1 MRLDGYNPF
10 NALPERGI
18 RPAAPPASSEQ
29 PRPSQAVATRQVSFA
44 APNAEYIPARRESS
58 EPVHGRANQALASY
72 QSTAN
77 LPLDHEAEGIFGI
90 DLYA

>member
-1 MRLDGYNPF
+1 MRLDGFNPF

-18 RPAAPPASSEQ
+18 RPAAPPVSSEQ
-29 PRPSQAVATRQVSFA
+29 PRPGLAVATRAVSA
-44 APNAEYIPARRESS
+44 IATNVEYIPARRESA

-77 LPLDHEAEGIFGI
+77 LPVDHEAEGVFGI